1 MKMTNNKLHAGEKFL
16 IKQWP
21 PSFRFADSTQ
31 DPEELEYAILR
42 TSDARQV
49 DGLSLPSGVRIRAA
63 VQAKRGLAGGASTV
77 TLSLMPRKGK
87 WPVLSDR

>member
-1 MKMTNNKLHAGEKFL
+1 MKMTNNKLHVGKRFL

-63 VQAKRGLAGGASTV
+63 VQAKRGLAGGREYRYALTDASEGEV
-77 TLSLMPRKGK
+77 AGFE
-87 WPVLSDR
+87 